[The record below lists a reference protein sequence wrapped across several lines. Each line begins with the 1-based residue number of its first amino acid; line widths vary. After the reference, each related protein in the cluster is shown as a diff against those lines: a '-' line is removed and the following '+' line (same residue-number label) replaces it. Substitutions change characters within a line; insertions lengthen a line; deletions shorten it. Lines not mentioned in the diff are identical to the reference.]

1 MTYHD
6 PMSKFTKQSIYWPCL
21 FFVLSK
27 TKQTNK
33 KFIHWTLTLWMFETF
48 QLKLKLFFYLI
59 IIKSNEY
66 NSLLMWLSLSQILAK
81 FKILHQAM
89 HHAVQIVRIKEISF
103 VHHSTNRQVV
113 EMNIE
118 LFGLSFQKDF
128 YFHCRKRR
136 YLNAEL
142 TDWIQ

>member
-21 FFVLSK
+21 FVLSK

-33 KFIHWTLTLWMFETF
+33 KFIHWTLTLWMFEIF

-89 HHAVQIVRIKEISF
+89 HHAVQIVRIKEIFVSF
-103 VHHSTNRQVV
+103 AFIIQQIDKSLRWTSNYSVYHLKKIFIFIV
-113 EMNIE
+113 EKEDIWMPN
-118 LFGLSFQKDF
+118 
-128 YFHCRKRR
+128 
-136 YLNAEL
+136 
-142 TDWIQ
+142 